1 MQVNL
6 LLTLPQSSMCTVLQ
20 QICTNLGIT
29 HLFSNR
35 FVSAP
40 MHYLHMPS
48 ATAVIPMNEDHFSSS
63 NYAHEDQTST
73 FDREDHVATL
83 LAAVPGIKTLGELIA
98 IDPQELSPGARI
110 DYLAALERQSSWL
123 QAAMQRAIVAVA
135 GITEG
140 KSDGPFTGVDEAE
153 REDVS
158 SALRLSAG
166 TAQMRIDVARTLV
179 NHLPN
184 TCSALATGELS
195 AAHATVIAKETAAAI
210 RDGLSEFAIFSIEQK
225 AIAHAEFHTPSQ
237 VAQQVRSAIAKFAP
251 ATFEEVVEKARDC
264 RRVSCYNDIDGMS
277 TVVAILPAA
286 DAQTVMK
293 AIEAFIIKGSAAWE
307 ISNDLNTSNSKTS
320 GSHSTGS
327 NTSGSHS
334 TGSNTSGSH
343 STGSNTSGSNTSG
356 SKNSDS
362 RSADM
367 KRADALTAIAG
378 FALAAS
384 SEDVALH
391 RRPITVNVTIDLP
404 TLLGLSENPG
414 QLAGYGAIPASV
426 ARALA
431 SDGKWKRFITDP
443 QTGALLDYGR
453 ETYQPPQALIDF
465 LIARDRTCRFPG
477 CRRSA
482 ALSDLDHAQSWEE
495 GGTTSLDNLGAL
507 CRRHHLLKT
516 HGGWGIE
523 SRADGS
529 CTWTSPLGKI
539 YQTPARSIA
548 ESV

>member
-1 MQVNL
+1 
-6 LLTLPQSSMCTVLQ
+6 
-20 QICTNLGIT
+20 
-29 HLFSNR
+29 
-35 FVSAP
+35 
-40 MHYLHMPS
+40 
-48 ATAVIPMNEDHFSSS
+48 MNEDHISSS
-63 NYAHEDQTST
+63 THVHDGEFVSST
-73 FDREDHVATL
+73 PDREDCVATL
-83 LAAVPGIKTLGELIA
+83 LAAAPGIKTLGGLIA
-98 IDPQELSPGARI
+98 IDPQELSPAARI

-135 GITEG
+135 GISEG

-293 AIEAFIIKGSAAWE
+293 AIEAFIIKGTLEWE
-307 ISNDLNTSNSKTS
+307 ALNESETSDL
-320 GSHSTGS
+320 
-327 NTSGSHS
+327 
-334 TGSNTSGSH
+334 
-343 STGSNTSGSNTSG
+343 
-356 SKNSDS
+356 

-495 GGTTSLDNLGAL
+495 GGTTSLENLGAL

-548 ESV
+548 ETV

>member
-1 MQVNL
+1 MHSTTTAEVE
-6 LLTLPQSSMCTVLQ
+6 
-20 QICTNLGIT
+20 
-29 HLFSNR
+29 FSQR
-35 FVSAP
+35 SAEDFVSE
-40 MHYLHMPS
+40 LL
-48 ATAVIPMNEDHFSSS
+48 
-63 NYAHEDQTST
+63 
-73 FDREDHVATL
+73 VA
-83 LAAVPGIKTLGELIA
+83 APGIKTLAGLIA
-98 IDPQELSPGARI
+98 IDPQDLPPAARV

-135 GITEG
+135 GIEAG
-140 KSDGPFTGVDEAE
+140 ESDGPFSGLDEAE

-210 RDGLSEFAIFSIEQK
+210 RDGLSEFAIFSIEEK

-251 ATFEEVVEKARDC
+251 ATFEEVVEKARDT
-264 RRVSCYNDIDGMS
+264 RRVSCYNDVDGMS
-277 TVVAILPAA
+277 TVVAILPAE

-293 AIEAFIIKGSAAWE
+293 AIEAFIIKGSHSFNLSGDTVSTDARGTDAVSTDARGTDAVSTDTRGADAVSTAALG
-307 ISNDLNTSNSKTS
+307 IAALGTAALGTDARGT
-320 GSHSTGS
+320 
-327 NTSGSHS
+327 
-334 TGSNTSGSH
+334 
-343 STGSNTSGSNTSG
+343 
-356 SKNSDS
+356 DV

-367 KRADALTAIAG
+367 KRADALTALAG

-384 SEDVALH
+384 SADVALH

-453 ETYQPPQALIDF
+453 ETYSPPQALIDF

-477 CRRSA
+477 CRKSA

-516 HGGWGIE
+516 HGGWSIE

-539 YQTPARSIA
+539 YQTPARSMS
-548 ESV
+548 ETV

>member
-1 MQVNL
+1 
-6 LLTLPQSSMCTVLQ
+6 
-20 QICTNLGIT
+20 
-29 HLFSNR
+29 
-35 FVSAP
+35 
-40 MHYLHMPS
+40 MHYLHMTS
-48 ATAVIPMNEDHFSSS
+48 ATAAIPVNDDRISSSS
-63 NYAHEDQTST
+63 N
-73 FDREDHVATL
+73 DREVHISSSLLDREVHISSSLLDREEQVATL
-83 LAAVPGIKTLGELIA
+83 LAAAPGIKTLGGLIV
-98 IDPQELSPGARI
+98 IDPQELSPAARI

-135 GITEG
+135 GIHEG

-195 AAHATVIAKETAAAI
+195 AAHATVIARETAAAI
-210 RDGLSEFAIFSIEQK
+210 RDGLSEFAIFSIEEK

-237 VAQQVRSAIAKFAP
+237 VALQVRSAIAKFAP
-251 ATFEEVVEKARDC
+251 ATFEEVVEKARDS
-264 RRVSCYNDIDGMS
+264 RRVSCYNDVDGMS
-277 TVVAILPAA
+277 TVVAILPAE

-293 AIEAFIIKGSAAWE
+293 AIEAFIVKGASVF
-307 ISNDLNTSNSKTS
+307 KVS
-320 GSHSTGS
+320 GDSSDAG
-327 NTSGSHS
+327 
-334 TGSNTSGSH
+334 
-343 STGSNTSGSNTSG
+343 
-356 SKNSDS
+356 NSDVRNS
-362 RSADM
+362 DVRNSDVRNSDVRNSDVRSADM
-367 KRADALTAIAG
+367 KRADALTSLAG

-384 SEDVALH
+384 SQDIELH

-482 ALSDLDHAQSWEE
+482 ALSDLDHAQSWDE

-507 CRRHHLLKT
+507 CRRHHVLKT
-516 HGGWGIE
+516 HGGWSIE

-539 YQTPARSIA
+539 YQTPARSIS
-548 ESV
+548 ETV

>member
-1 MQVNL
+1 
-6 LLTLPQSSMCTVLQ
+6 
-20 QICTNLGIT
+20 
-29 HLFSNR
+29 
-35 FVSAP
+35 

-48 ATAVIPMNEDHFSSS
+48 ATAAIPTNEDLHSSS
-63 NYAHEDQTST
+63 THA
-73 FDREDHVATL
+73 REDHLASSVSCREDYVATL
-83 LAAVPGIKTLGELIA
+83 LAAAPGIKTLGGLIA
-98 IDPQELSPGARI
+98 IDPQDLSPAARI

-135 GITEG
+135 GISEG

-195 AAHATVIAKETAAAI
+195 AAHATVIARETATAI
-210 RDGLSEFAIFSIEQK
+210 RDGLSEFAIFSIEEK

-237 VAQQVRSAIAKFAP
+237 VALQVRNAIAKFAP
-251 ATFEEVVEKARDC
+251 ATFEEVVEKARDS
-264 RRVSCYNDIDGMS
+264 RRVSCYNDVDGMS
-277 TVVAILPAA
+277 TVVAILPAE

-293 AIEAFIIKGSAAWE
+293 AIEAFIIKGSTELNINENSSVSHAGNTGDRKVDTRDLVGK
-307 ISNDLNTSNSKTS
+307 ISN
-320 GSHSTGS
+320 SHIADT
-327 NTSGSHS
+327 
-334 TGSNTSGSH
+334 
-343 STGSNTSGSNTSG
+343 
-356 SKNSDS
+356 

-367 KRADALTAIAG
+367 KRADALTSLAG

-391 RRPITVNVTIDLP
+391 RRPITINVTIDLP

-507 CRRHHLLKT
+507 CRRHHQLKT
-516 HGGWGIE
+516 HGGWAIE

-539 YQTPARSIA
+539 YQTPARPIA

>member
-1 MQVNL
+1 VIVL
-6 LLTLPQSSMCTVLQ
+6 RARTLSILPLTLSIEPLTLPQFSMFTVHQ
-20 QICTNLGIT
+20 QICSNLGIT
-29 HLFSNR
+29 RLINLR
-35 FVSAP
+35 VVSAP

-48 ATAVIPMNEDHFSSS
+48 ATAAIPMNEDHISSS
-63 NYAHEDQTST
+63 THVHDGEFVSST
-73 FDREDHVATL
+73 PDREDCVATL
-83 LAAVPGIKTLGELIA
+83 LAAAPGIKTLGGLIA
-98 IDPQELSPGARI
+98 IDPQELSPAARI

-135 GITEG
+135 GISEG

-293 AIEAFIIKGSAAWE
+293 AIEAFIIKGTLEWE
-307 ISNDLNTSNSKTS
+307 ALNESEASDL
-320 GSHSTGS
+320 
-327 NTSGSHS
+327 
-334 TGSNTSGSH
+334 
-343 STGSNTSGSNTSG
+343 
-356 SKNSDS
+356 

-495 GGTTSLDNLGAL
+495 GGTTSLENLGAL

-548 ESV
+548 ETV

>member
-1 MQVNL
+1 
-6 LLTLPQSSMCTVLQ
+6 
-20 QICTNLGIT
+20 
-29 HLFSNR
+29 
-35 FVSAP
+35 
-40 MHYLHMPS
+40 MPS
-48 ATAVIPMNEDHFSSS
+48 ATAAIPMNEDHFSSS
-63 NYAHEDQTST
+63 NHAREDQTSSS
-73 FDREDHVATL
+73 DREDCVATL
-83 LAAVPGIKTLGELIA
+83 LAAAPGIKTLGELIA
-98 IDPQELSPGARI
+98 INPQELSPSARI

-135 GITEG
+135 GISEG

-293 AIEAFIIKGSAAWE
+293 AIEAFIIKGSLEWD
-307 ISNDLNTSNSKTS
+307 ITKDLNTSDSKTS
-320 GSHSTGS
+320 SSHRVGSGHS
-327 NTSGSHS
+327 
-334 TGSNTSGSH
+334 
-343 STGSNTSGSNTSG
+343 GSNTSGSNTSG
-356 SKNSDS
+356 SNTSGSNTSDS

-539 YQTPARSIA
+539 YQPPARSIA
-548 ESV
+548 ETV